1 MAAKVT
7 LKVNF
12 RASAR
17 RTRMGANPTPR
28 PWRSRSGCR
37 PPSQRVIF
45 VSTCMK
51 HWSIRASSRM
61 SWQWS
66 GERLLLFP
74 VRCITEVPGATIT
87 MHGTSDK
94 VWKHT
99 NSYGQIA
106 NPACR
111 RRSRGRFR
119 RHRRRSF
126 FKGMPLGWEP
136 AKSIIKVIKLCTRQA
151 RQLPR
156 LRSRRVVRFDIHR
169 ILIKIKKDK
178 MNPNKR
184 CLWTKNE
191 SR

>member
-1 MAAKVT
+1 MALPAKVT

-12 RASAR
+12 RASAT

-28 PWRSRSGCR
+28 PWRSRSGYR
-37 PPSQRVIF
+37 PPSQRV
-45 VSTCMK
+45 
-51 HWSIRASSRM
+51 RASSRM

-66 GERLLLFP
+66 GSAFCCSPSVALQKFP
-74 VRCITEVPGATIT
+74 APQSPCMAP
-87 MHGTSDK
+87 
-94 VWKHT
+94 WT

-119 RHRRRSF
+119 RRRRRSF

-136 AKSIIKVIKLCTRQA
+136 AKSIITIIKLCTRQA

-169 ILIKIKKDK
+169 ILIKIKKT
-178 MNPNKR
+178 R
-184 CLWTKNE
+184 WTQINDAYEKKE